1 MQVNL
6 SIQNP
11 APKQFNRPF
20 IILSLI
26 WLIASLLL
34 FVSLRPGLN
43 KPLQWDEVDYIQAAR
58 QGFLSNAMDKT
69 ALPPSAL
76 LELILSKLR
85 NTKVQVHQ
93 SYVETNDVF
102 ILRHTHPP
110 LLQYFLML
118 IGQDRLQ
125 PRFEQVQRF
134 VQFSG
139 GSLLIATM
147 LWGYLK
153 LAGEHSTHYGLI
165 MTSAAGVL
173 CGHYLASQL
182 NCHLWIAIT
191 LVPACIS
198 VSRFM
203 TAPSRSNGIITGF
216 WIGVN
221 FLGLQTGIF
230 VAFWAVIAVGF
241 SIVFNTASKAVSDE
255 LVIAF
260 KIGDW
265 IKKSCWM
272 LIGFFIVLAL
282 TYPGAIIRLSLLRI
296 FALYAFAIMKGDEYA
311 SVSGKYNGYLAMT
324 FPILIVGMIGILN
337 TLLTLKSKRSNIRI
351 AFTVIGFGYGIVL
364 LKFLLNITYITPS
377 LAILSI
383 LGCASISSFQKRMIE
398 IPACILFVISI
409 AWIFQVKPEIVYYGS
424 IEGYTNIAPFVEKT
438 EVFVEGANIMQYYMP
453 ELANRIIPITTA
465 EAGRKLIRRDT
476 KTLQYLTMTPDEL
489 AGKIVILGAFNG
501 HSPYEWESSLPADV
515 KQLQVKGIG
524 GRIHQFPGHL
534 TTPDLNSL
542 KKPSSP

>member
-153 LAGEHSTHYGLI
+153 LAGEHSTH
-165 MTSAAGVL
+165 
-173 CGHYLASQL
+173 
-182 NCHLWIAIT
+182 
-191 LVPACIS
+191 
-198 VSRFM
+198 
-203 TAPSRSNGIITGF
+203 
-216 WIGVN
+216 
-221 FLGLQTGIF
+221 
-230 VAFWAVIAVGF
+230 
-241 SIVFNTASKAVSDE
+241 
-255 LVIAF
+255 
-260 KIGDW
+260 
-265 IKKSCWM
+265 
-272 LIGFFIVLAL
+272 
-282 TYPGAIIRLSLLRI
+282 
-296 FALYAFAIMKGDEYA
+296 
-311 SVSGKYNGYLAMT
+311 
-324 FPILIVGMIGILN
+324 
-337 TLLTLKSKRSNIRI
+337 
-351 AFTVIGFGYGIVL
+351 
-364 LKFLLNITYITPS
+364 
-377 LAILSI
+377 
-383 LGCASISSFQKRMIE
+383 
-398 IPACILFVISI
+398 
-409 AWIFQVKPEIVYYGS
+409 
-424 IEGYTNIAPFVEKT
+424 
-438 EVFVEGANIMQYYMP
+438 
-453 ELANRIIPITTA
+453 
-465 EAGRKLIRRDT
+465 
-476 KTLQYLTMTPDEL
+476 
-489 AGKIVILGAFNG
+489 
-501 HSPYEWESSLPADV
+501 
-515 KQLQVKGIG
+515 
-524 GRIHQFPGHL
+524 
-534 TTPDLNSL
+534 
-542 KKPSSP
+542 